1 MYGCI
6 VNGQL
11 SVDRTDLVDGH
22 KGVMMKMLIGDP
34 MQQHTLNIK
43 ECLYNYTAHTSRTH
57 TMYADPHVRPM
68 STLLR
73 SYSMN
78 FSHQCIGFQQNTGHH
93 QEIAKFLE
101 CATIM
106 RDLDHPNVSK
116 VMNVSVEDNLAPLVL
131 YPIVEYGNLHTF
143 LTFCRVSPNES
154 PLNVSTYVY
163 MYVHA
168 SL

>member
-1 MYGCI
+1 M
-6 VNGQL
+6 
-11 SVDRTDLVDGH
+11 LVYSFH
-22 KGVMMKMLIGDP
+22 
-34 MQQHTLNIK
+34 
-43 ECLYNYTAHTSRTH
+43 TAHTSRTH
-57 TMYADPHVRPM
+57 HACRPTCTSHVY
-68 STLLR
+68 TIKIL
-73 SYSMN
+73 N
-78 FSHQCIGFQQNTGHH
+78 FSHQCVGFQQNTGHH

-154 PLNVSTYVY
+154 PLNVSTYVCVC
-163 MYVHA
+163 MSIAPKVHVLFH
-168 SL
+168 SFRTL